1 MTFKTFLIGMF
12 ASFGLAWICLIA
24 IPVASMGERA
34 PVKMN
39 QDDDAPLYQ
48 RGVSGRL
55 LSGAELYQSNGCYT
69 CHSQLIRPTYAGQQ
83 IFRKQSVAGQFHV
96 NKGENDPIDDID
108 NRRETSYNDFDGE
121 KYAQIGLT
129 RMGPDLS
136 NFAYRAEAY
145 GAKVGLTAEQWIF
158 EHLYNPRNNDI
169 RLGSQKEKLDMSW
182 STCPSQRQMFE
193 TVDAVGQKGGF
204 ALSASADDELVL
216 PKQDARV
223 LAEYLLS
230 FKRDDQLPVSL
241 DHGPKEEE

>member
-12 ASFGLAWICLIA
+12 ASFALAWICLIA

-39 QDDDAPLYQ
+39 DDDDAPYYD
-48 RGVSGRL
+48 RGVSGRIL
-55 LSGAELYQSNGCYT
+55 NGAELYQANGCYT
-69 CHSQLIRPTYAGQQ
+69 CHSQLIRPTYAGSQ
-83 IFRKQSVAGQFHV
+83 IFRDDVAGV
-96 NKGENDPIDDID
+96 KNDDGDT
-108 NRRETSYNDFDGE
+108 RRETSYNDFAGE

-145 GAKVGLTAEQWIF
+145 AAKTGLTAEQWIF
-158 EHLYNPRNNDI
+158 EHLYNPRNSEI
-169 RLGSQKEKLDMSW
+169 RLGSKGEKLDMSW
-182 STCPSQRQMFE
+182 SNCPSQRQMFE

-204 ALSASADDELVL
+204 SLSAKAEDGQAIL

-223 LAEYLLS
+223 LASYLLS
-230 FKRDDQLPVSL
+230 FKRDDALPASL
-241 DHGPKEEE
+241 DHAPQEEEE